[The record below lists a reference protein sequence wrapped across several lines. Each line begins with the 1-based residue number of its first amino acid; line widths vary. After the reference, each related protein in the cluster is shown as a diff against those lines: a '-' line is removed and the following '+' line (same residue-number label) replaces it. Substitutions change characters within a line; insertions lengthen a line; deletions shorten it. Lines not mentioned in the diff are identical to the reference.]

1 MSTSMTKDETFIRTG
16 LAKSAFRESIYEG
29 LPWTYYMDYITSI
42 QRMLRHMVRVL
53 PRVYQAHDAF
63 LMFYKPYDL
72 VWKSLK
78 QGNKAA
84 SIWHRIISE
93 AIQKENYYEVN
104 RFTRGSTELS
114 ILAAYQYLRNILN
127 KVWSRQ
133 LEQMQ
138 QQLQQQLQQ
147 INDPREANK
156 IIRNVVDQTF
166 STVGL
171 KDMAKEAL
179 GEALQA
185 VQEYSEGRGEAEAAI
200 EMLVGSGGSGF
211 NREALSVLHFLDH
224 PDSFRQH
231 VNILRW
237 ARVFTTHFMTVLPTS
252 FSHEQIISTV
262 GGISGVGRI
271 NGGKVSD
278 ILPSE
283 LALMNLPGY
292 EQIGKALFAVKYA
305 SRQLMAYQHATAIKP
320 VVFVDKSGSMASTI
334 KAGRYIIEGEVPK
347 ISVATGVALAMY
359 RKYNADVYLFDTET
373 TAVKPADV
381 VNTLLTISAD
391 GGTNIDPVIEE
402 IARINKTDY
411 VYVIISDG
419 ITEAS
424 EQHIQML
431 KRFAPRVKLILVDYS
446 FEPNYNWVKLLKQH
460 NNVMLVN
467 DVASFENA
475 VKRALAN
482 A

>member
-1 MSTSMTKDETFIRTG
+1 MSSTRDESFIRAG

-29 LPWTYYMDYITSI
+29 LPWQYYMDYTVML
-42 QRMLRHMVRVL
+42 QRMLKHMVRTL
-53 PRVYQAHDAF
+53 PRVYQSHDAF

-78 QGNKAA
+78 QSNKAA
-84 SIWHRIISE
+84 PIWHRIISE
-93 AIQKENYYEVN
+93 AIRKEAFYDVN
-104 RFTRGSTELS
+104 QFTRGSTELS
-114 ILAAYQYLRNILN
+114 ILAAYQFLRNILN

-156 IIRNVVDQTF
+156 IIKNVVDQTF

-171 KDMAKEAL
+171 KDMVKEAL
-179 GEALQA
+179 GEAFTA
-185 VQEYSEGRGEAEAAI
+185 VREYSEAKVEAEAAI
-200 EMLVGSGGSGF
+200 ETLVGSGGSGF
-211 NREALSVLHFLDH
+211 DREALSVLHFLDH

-231 VNILRW
+231 VSILRW

-283 LALMNLPGY
+283 LALMNLPGF
-292 EQIGKALFAVKYA
+292 EGLGRALFAVKYA
-305 SRQLMAYQHATAIKP
+305 SKQLMAYQHAVSIKP
-320 VVFVDKSGSMASTI
+320 VIFVDKSGSMADAI
-334 KAGRYIIEGEVPK
+334 KAGKYVTEGEVPK
-347 ISVATGVALAMY
+347 ISVAAGVALAMY
-359 RKYNADVYLFDTET
+359 RKYNADVYLFDTEV

-391 GGTNIDPVIEE
+391 GGTNIDSVIEE
-402 IARINKTDY
+402 INHINKMDY
-411 VYVIISDG
+411 IYIIISDG

-424 EQHIQML
+424 EQHLNML
-431 KRFAPRVKLILVDYS
+431 RRFAPRVKLILVDYS